1 MSVLN
6 GIIKRDSPIPL
17 YYQLKEIIL
26 SEITSNKL
34 AAEDCLPT
42 ENEFM
47 ANYQISR
54 ATVRQAMG
62 ELVNESYLYRQK
74 GKGTFVSRPKIAEQY
89 INRVETYREQMK
101 KIGADPITQVVC
113 CEVITPNDEICKAL
127 NITKRE
133 QVIHLVRVRSINDE
147 PIVVAKTYMPYQIC
161 SFVLEH
167 NMEKE
172 SLYEVLASKEQTC
185 IIKAKR
191 TIEAVL
197 SSQYEADLLN
207 IKKGNALQVIKTT
220 ASNKEDIVIEYTIA
234 KYRGDRNLFIVET
247 QIDL

>member
-26 SEITSNKL
+26 SEITSNRLIAK
-34 AAEDCLPT
+34 ECLPT

-47 ANYQISR
+47 EAYQVSR

-62 ELVNESYLYRQK
+62 ELVNENYLKRQK
-74 GKGTFVSRPKIAEQY
+74 GKGTFVSKPKITQKS
-89 INRVETYREQMK
+89 INRVVSYQEQMK
-101 KIGADPITQVVC
+101 KIGKKATTKVVS
-113 CEVITPNDEICKAL
+113 CEVVKPSIAVCEAL
-127 NITKRE
+127 NISKE
-133 QVIHLVRVRSINDE
+133 EKVIRLVRIRFVDLE
-147 PIVVAKTYMPYQIC
+147 PIVVAKTYMPYQFC

-167 NMEKE
+167 NMENE
-172 SLYEVLASKEQTC
+172 SLYEVLSTYQQTR
-185 IIKAKR
+185 IIQAKR

-197 SSQYEADLLN
+197 ANASAANMLDIERGD
-207 IKKGNALQVIKTT
+207 ALQVIKTT
-220 ASNKEDIVIEYTIA
+220 ASNAEDTIIEYTIA